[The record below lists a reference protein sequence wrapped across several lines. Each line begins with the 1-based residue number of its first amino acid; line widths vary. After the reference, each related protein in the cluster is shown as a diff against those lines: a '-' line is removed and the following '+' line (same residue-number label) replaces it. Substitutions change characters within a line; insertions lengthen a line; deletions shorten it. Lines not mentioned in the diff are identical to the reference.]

1 MIAVR
6 HRTFGRF
13 WRRSEGTAAIEF
25 AFIASI
31 LALLVIGT
39 MEVARILFATSVL
52 EGGLRE
58 AARFGIT
65 GQELDQAARKALV
78 VQIVKAHGAG
88 VVDVTDSDV
97 TTMSYDNFSA
107 IGQPEPFVDTD
118 DGGPLDNGTYDVGE
132 PYTDVN
138 CNSQWDPDQGQAGL
152 GGGNDVVLYSVSY
165 DLPLMTGMFSPF
177 MGQDG
182 MFTIDA
188 TVAVR
193 NEPFSGST
201 PGCGP

>member
-1 MIAVR
+1 MITAR

-13 WRRSEGTAAIEF
+13 WRRSEGTAAVEF

-39 MEVARILFATSVL
+39 MEVARILFASSVL

-65 GQELDQAARKALV
+65 GQELDQSARKALV
-78 VQIVKAHGAG
+78 VQIVRAHGAG
-88 VVDVTDSDV
+88 VVNVTDSNV
-97 TTMSYDNFSA
+97 TAQSYDNFSA
-107 IGQPEPFVDTD
+107 IGQPEPFVDSD

-132 PYTDVN
+132 AFTDVN
-138 CNSQWDPDQGQAGL
+138 CNGNWDSDQGKAGL
-152 GGGNDVVLYSVSY
+152 GAGNEVVLYSVSY
-165 DLPLMTGMFSPF
+165 DLPLMTGMLSPLL
-177 MGQDG
+177 GQNG
-182 MFTIDA
+182 KFRLGA
-188 TVAVR
+188 NVAVR
-193 NEPFSGST
+193 NEPFSGAT